1 MTIPKISNNSHA
13 HTQEMDTT
21 RQEVCL
27 FLAKE
32 NFLRSLIGNKLTL
45 SVFVSMFHKD
55 RKKRR

>member
-1 MTIPKISNNSHA
+1 
-13 HTQEMDTT
+13 MDTT

-45 SVFVSMFHKD
+45 SVFVSMLYKD
-55 RKKRR
+55 RKKSGQTKNKEIFNV